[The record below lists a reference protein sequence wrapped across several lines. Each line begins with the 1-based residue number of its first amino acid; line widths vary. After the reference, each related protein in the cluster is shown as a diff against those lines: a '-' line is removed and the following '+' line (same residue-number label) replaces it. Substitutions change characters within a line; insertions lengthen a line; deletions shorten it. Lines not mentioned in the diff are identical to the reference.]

1 MKFYNTQI
9 NELLKV
15 LFPINRSITGKG
27 NYHTLLKLKEL
38 IPIKIKKYKSG
49 TRVYDWII
57 PNEWNV
63 IDAWIKDNSGNKI
76 IDFKINN
83 LHLVSYSKS
92 IYKSICFKE
101 LKKRLYFDIN
111 MPDAIP
117 YRTSYYKNDW
127 GFCVN
132 KEQFNQLKNANGNL
146 EVYINT
152 SSKNNGDMHF
162 GEIII
167 PGKRKKE
174 ILISTY
180 LCHPSMA
187 NDNLSGIILTT
198 FLTKEI
204 LKIKNRLN
212 TYRIIFVPET
222 IGAIAYCQK
231 NEKKIKEIDVGLV
244 VTTVGGPGKL
254 SYKQSWDKNHYINN
268 IVKKVLSKESDEFIE
283 YPFDIHGSD
292 ERQFSS
298 QAFRINTVTVS
309 KSKYYEYSEYH
320 TSLDNLNFIK
330 AKYIL
335 TSLNIYK
342 KIINELECVE
352 IYETNM
358 KYCEPMLSKHGLY
371 PEVGGKIKP
380 KIGNIASL
388 DIILWLIF
396 LSDGNTSVDQLS
408 EKININKSHLSK
420 IAKILIKHK
429 ILRKI

>member
-408 EKININKSHLSK
+408 EKININK
-420 IAKILIKHK
+420 
-429 ILRKI
+429 